1 MIGLFVTVIQLTIKE
16 PVRKVTVFSVLHK
29 CKLRIICKRF
39 VRLLK
44 SFRINENVIRRKK
57 FYFKKSTSGSMSE
70 ANAFLDK
77 NEKKRKR
84 EFAQAK
90 K

>member
-1 MIGLFVTVIQLTIKE
+1 
-16 PVRKVTVFSVLHK
+16 
-29 CKLRIICKRF
+29 

-77 NEKKRKR
+77 SDKIIRNE
-84 EFAQAK
+84 EGI
-90 K
+90 

>member
-1 MIGLFVTVIQLTIKE
+1 MIGLFVTLIQLTIKE
-16 PVRKVTVFSVLHK
+16 PVRKVIVFSVLHK
-29 CKLRIICKRF
+29 CKLRIICKRC

-44 SFRINENVIRRKK
+44 SFRRNENVIRRKM

-77 NEKKRKR
+77 NDNIIRNE
-84 EFAQAK
+84 EGI
-90 K
+90 

>member
-77 NEKKRKR
+77 SDKIIRNE
-84 EFAQAK
+84 EAI
-90 K
+90 